1 MILKSNED
9 FLVLRKTPS
18 IGKIQFENFEFSRK
32 KHCYC
37 LTSSL
42 YNDFLEYWLQFGHV
56 FLFSSIYP
64 LAAFLALVHN
74 MVDLKVNCY
83 KLCRVMRKPTPRAI
97 RDIGAWYS
105 AFTITSVIS
114 IMTNLALLSMDKD
127 VQAFAPNASSR
138 DWVLLFVAIEH
149 IFLLIRVI
157 IDKIIPDVPS
167 KTKFKIDMNDFKLKS
182 K

>member
-1 MILKSNED
+1 
-9 FLVLRKTPS
+9 
-18 IGKIQFENFEFSRK
+18 
-32 KHCYC
+32 
-37 LTSSL
+37 
-42 YNDFLEYWLQFGHV
+42 
-56 FLFSSIYP
+56 
-64 LAAFLALVHN
+64 
-74 MVDLKVNCY
+74 
-83 KLCRVMRKPTPRAI
+83 MRKPTPRAI

>member
-1 MILKSNED
+1 M
-9 FLVLRKTPS
+9 
-18 IGKIQFENFEFSRK
+18 EF
-32 KHCYC
+32 
-37 LTSSL
+37 
-42 YNDFLEYWLQFGHV
+42 WLQFGHV

-64 LAAFLALVHN
+64 LAAFWALGN
-74 MVDLKVNCY
+74 NLLELKMDSY

-114 IMTNLALLSMDKD
+114 ILTNLALLSMDKD
-127 VQAFAPNASSR
+127 VQAFAPNATSR
-138 DWVLLFVAIEH
+138 DWILLFVAIEH

-157 IDKIIPDVPS
+157 IDKIIPDVPR
-167 KTKFKIDMNDFKLKS
+167 KTKLQMDINDFKLKS